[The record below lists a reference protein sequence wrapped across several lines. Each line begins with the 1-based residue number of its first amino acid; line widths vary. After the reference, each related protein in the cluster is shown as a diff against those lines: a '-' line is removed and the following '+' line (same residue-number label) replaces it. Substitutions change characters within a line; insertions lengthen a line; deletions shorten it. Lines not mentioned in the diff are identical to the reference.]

1 MNPEILNPIPLT
13 AARKPASFQEHRS
26 YSGLLWDHI
35 ENGPYLSEGVG
46 GYYVFE
52 ADSMEDAIVMAAK
65 IPAARLGGSIEI
77 RPTEKY
83 W

>member
-1 MNPEILNPIPLT
+1 
-13 AARKPASFQEHRS
+13 
-26 YSGLLWDHI
+26 
-35 ENGPYLSEGVG
+35 VG

-52 ADSMEDAIVMAAK
+52 ADSMEDAIVLAAK